1 MENLELTVNIK
12 VDLSESTKS
21 FLENLSKGIFRESLD
36 APKPQAPQHETPKP
50 QAPQHDAPKPQAPQ
64 HETPKPQA
72 PQHDAPKPQ
81 APQHDAPT
89 DWSPTIEDC
98 REAMRPVINEFRPQI
113 AQEMHALGAKKLSEM
128 DESKF
133 NEFYTFLISLKK

>member
-21 FLENLSKGIFRESLD
+21 FLENLSKGIFRESVSV
-36 APKPQAPQHETPKP
+36 
-50 QAPQHDAPKPQAPQ
+50 
-64 HETPKPQA
+64 PKPQA